1 MLKKRLMCFLA
12 ITMLFIPKEN
22 ISPQFKAE
30 QSIEKVNLK
39 NMIESDFEFNLIKNR
54 LRISKGRKTTIK
66 EHYEEIERIKQ
77 KEIEKEKARL
87 QELKEQKE
95 ESKWINF
102 ELTFYSDMNCEN
114 GFGNITC
121 EGKTLI
127 NGMVANNFYELGTT
141 IHLENYG
148 DVIVSDRGS
157 KKYFNNYFRLDVF
170 VARLEGE
177 SDYRYLKRVNNM
189 GKKYIKG
196 YIIK

>member
-1 MLKKRLMCFLA
+1 MCFLA

-22 ISPQFKAE
+22 MSPPFKAK
-30 QSIEKVNLK
+30 QSIEKVSLK

-54 LRISKGRKTTIK
+54 LRISKGQKTTIK
-66 EHYEEIERIKQ
+66 EYYEEIDRIKQ
-77 KEIEKEKARL
+77 EEIEKEKVRL
-87 QELKEQKE
+87 QEQQKE

-102 ELTFYSDMNCEN
+102 ELTFYSDLDCEN
-114 GFGNITC
+114 GFGNTTC
-121 EGKTLI
+121 ESKTLI
-127 NGMVANNFYELGTT
+127 NGMVANNFYDLGTT

-170 VARLEGE
+170 VARINSNE
-177 SDYRYLKRVNNM
+177 DDDVYLKRVNNM